1 MRTIDPR
8 VTDAVLASNML
19 LAFGILWDSR
29 SQTMPGSGLT
39 GYNRD
44 GRRRFHLYGADP
56 ISGVQPLGSPKVA
69 RPEIDFGGGAAAFG
83 AGHGLILLGRGQG
96 LARLLATDD
105 GGRRWRTVHRWR

>member
-56 ISGVQPLGSPKVA
+56 ISGVQPLGSRILV
-69 RPEIDFGGGAAAFG
+69 GGAAGSRIFRRG
-83 AGHGLILLGRGQG
+83 ALLDARTGRE
-96 LARLLATDD
+96 LRRVRFDIELLAGDQPF
-105 GGRRWRTVHRWR
+105 WY